1 MNELNNMIDLNS
13 KKLDH
18 MNNIQDEL
26 DKLDRS
32 LNECID
38 IVYSSIGNV
47 KTKEKLAKMK
57 DDNINSSIK
66 VNNEL
71 DNNIN
76 ETRNELN
83 RLLKEKDK
91 REKEEEDE

>member
-1 MNELNNMIDLNS
+1 MNYLDNQIDFNYDKLNN
-13 KKLDH
+13 

-38 IVYSSIGNV
+38 LVYSSIGDV
-47 KTKEKLAKMK
+47 KAKEKLSKMK

-66 VNNEL
+66 VNSEL
-71 DNNIN
+71 DRNI
-76 ETRNELN
+76 EDTREELN
-83 RLLKEKDK
+83 RLIKEKEDN
-91 REKEEEDE
+91 EEEEDE

>member
-13 KKLDH
+13 KRLDH
-18 MNNIQDEL
+18 MNNIQNEL

-57 DDNINSSIK
+57 DDNINSSTK

-91 REKEEEDE
+91 RKKEEEDE

>member
-1 MNELNNMIDLNS
+1 MLDSEIDLNS
-13 KKLDH
+13 QRLDH
-18 MNNIQDEL
+18 MNNIQEEL
-26 DKLDRS
+26 GKLDRS

-38 IVYSSIGNV
+38 LVYSSIGNNQI
-47 KTKEKLAKMK
+47 KEKLAKMK

-71 DNNIN
+71 DQNIS

-83 RLLKEKDK
+83 RLLKEKED
-91 REKEEEDE
+91 REKDKEYE

>member
-13 KKLDH
+13 KRLDH

-91 REKEEEDE
+91 REKEEEDG

>member
-1 MNELNNMIDLNS
+1 MLDSEIDLNS
-13 KKLDH
+13 QRLDH

-26 DKLDRS
+26 GKLDRS

-38 IVYSSIGNV
+38 LVYSSIGNNQI
-47 KTKEKLAKMK
+47 KEKLAKMK

-71 DNNIN
+71 DQNIS

-83 RLLKEKDK
+83 RLLKEKED
-91 REKEEEDE
+91 REKDKEDE

>member
-1 MNELNNMIDLNS
+1 MLDSEIDLNS
-13 KKLDH
+13 QRLDH
-18 MNNIQDEL
+18 MNNIQEEL
-26 DKLDRS
+26 GKLDRS

-38 IVYSSIGNV
+38 LVYSSIGNNQI
-47 KTKEKLAKMK
+47 KEKLAKMK

-71 DNNIN
+71 DQNIS

-83 RLLKEKDK
+83 RLLKEKED
-91 REKEEEDE
+91 REKEKEDE

>member
-13 KKLDH
+13 KRLDH
-18 MNNIQDEL
+18 MNNIQNEL

>member
-13 KKLDH
+13 KRLDH

>member
-1 MNELNNMIDLNS
+1 MLDSEIDLNS
-13 KKLDH
+13 QRLDH
-18 MNNIQDEL
+18 MNNIQEEL
-26 DKLDRS
+26 GKLDRS

-38 IVYSSIGNV
+38 LVYSSIGNNQI
-47 KTKEKLAKMK
+47 KEKLAKMK

-71 DNNIN
+71 DQNIS

-83 RLLKEKDK
+83 RLLKEKED
-91 REKEEEDE
+91 REKDKEDE